1 MFSVQSQDGGAAKRR
16 SKSRPSKAQ
25 LAALAK
31 GRKALAAK
39 RRKCNRLLKASQK
52 GGASPGM
59 AKFKAA
65 AKMAGSM
72 AKRSAQKAAVLAKAG
87 AVKGARAATASARNT
102 IQIPWVA
109 GWSVRGIFGRGTH
122 GELIEVQP
130 PGKDCSRLLEFS
142 GYGCVVGRN
151 VVFQNPAGC
160 GQGLPL
166 DADDVLQ
173 PNGNSIQRAL

>member
-87 AVKGARAATASARNT
+87 AVKGARAATASARAAAASARAAHEKYSPVIAAAARTGAANLE
-102 IQIPWVA
+102 I
-109 GWSVRGIFGRGTH
+109 GRAH
-122 GELIEVQP
+122 V
-130 PGKDCSRLLEFS
+130 
-142 GYGCVVGRN
+142 
-151 VVFQNPAGC
+151 
-160 GQGLPL
+160 
-166 DADDVLQ
+166 
-173 PNGNSIQRAL
+173 